1 MLETGG
7 LQGFVAAILVCRLV
21 REPVLVEQDEEWL
34 NQLPNI
40 LFFSGLHE
48 CTHHSQTHIHMYS
61 PLLSHFLLGQG
72 LSVVLAR
79 TPCVDQSGL
88 KLRDP
93 PQSF

>member
-21 REPVLVEQDEEWL
+21 RDPVLVEQDEEWL

-48 CTHHSQTHIHMYS
+48 CTYMHT
-61 PLLSHFLLGQG
+61 
-72 LSVVLAR
+72 
-79 TPCVDQSGL
+79 
-88 KLRDP
+88 
-93 PQSF
+93 PQSDTYTYVLPTSISFPLETGSLCSPC

>member
-7 LQGFVAAILVCRLV
+7 LPGFVAAILVYRLV
-21 REPVLVEQDEEWL
+21 TDLVLVEQDEEWL

-40 LFFSGLHE
+40 LFFSDLHE
-48 CTHHSQTHIHMYS
+48 CTYIHHSQTHIHMYS
-61 PLLSHFLLGQG
+61 LSLSHFLLRKG

-79 TPCVDQSGL
+79 TPYVDQSGL

-93 PQSF
+93 PQ